1 MYSLRA
7 ATADF
12 WQARPP
18 EQRPHPQHAPATATA
33 FYSTKSR
40 QGQGHG
46 VLPPWRPCRC
56 KAIYVLAKNFFLKS
70 TYVVVGPNVKD
81 FNFSVI
87 LYLFGINFHA
97 VVDFG
102 LGKNFFI
109 QT

>member
-1 MYSLRA
+1 M
-7 ATADF
+7 
-12 WQARPP
+12 
-18 EQRPHPQHAPATATA
+18 
-33 FYSTKSR
+33 
-40 QGQGHG
+40 
-46 VLPPWRPCRC
+46 
-56 KAIYVLAKNFFLKS
+56 
-70 TYVVVGPNVKD
+70 KD